1 MKNKD
6 NLKKA
11 MSHDFARDKNYLKI
25 EDRLRI
31 KGFYKLRYAL
41 YGLGIL
47 LIWGGLIYNFQR
59 ELQLKNIVNPVEEI
73 IINTVDNSF
82 LDTIKAGK
90 KGLPFSLENYQF
102 IDDVCLQKG
111 YVYRGFKEIT
121 NSEIKYLLEYQ
132 KDTII
137 LKIYILQD
145 DYKINNYQ
153 ESKIGSKE
161 VYLLQDKENIYANFK
176 SNDVN
181 LMIETIKEQEK
192 EVLEFVRAFN

>member
-1 MKNKD
+1 M
-6 NLKKA
+6 
-11 MSHDFARDKNYLKI
+11 
-25 EDRLRI
+25 
-31 KGFYKLRYAL
+31 
-41 YGLGIL
+41 
-47 LIWGGLIYNFQR
+47 IWGGLIYNFQR

-73 IINTVDNSF
+73 IINTVDDNF
-82 LDTIKAGK
+82 LYTIKVGK

-111 YVYRGFKEIT
+111 YGYRGFKEIT

-145 DYKINNYQ
+145 DYKLNNYQ

-192 EVLEFVRAFN
+192 EVLEFVSAFN